1 LRILKGNSDK
11 KKEIISK
18 YNSTSIFYDN
28 RYRKIQEEKYNI
40 ILSDFLQEKNKII
53 LDAGCGSGLLLEFIV
68 KKFKVNQIKFLKYI
82 GIEISLNMLKK
93 FAEKCRYLDI
103 CNNLSVNLI
112 LSDIEHLPF
121 RDNRIDT
128 IFSIT
133 SLQNL
138 PNIYKGITE
147 IIRVSEHMANL
158 EFSILKKNLDLDSLI
173 SFLNSILINL
183 KIKNI
188 ESIEDIIIQGKLIK
202 N

>member
-1 LRILKGNSDK
+1 MRIFKGNSDK

-18 YNSTSIFYDN
+18 YNSTSIFYDK
-28 RYRKIQEEKYNI
+28 RYRKIQEEKYSI
-40 ILSDFLQEKNKII
+40 ILSDFLQEKNNII
-53 LDAGCGSGLLLEFIV
+53 LDAGCGSGLLFEFIV

-93 FAEKCRYLDI
+93 FAEKCRYLD
-103 CNNLSVNLI
+103 NNLSVNLI

-121 RDNRIDT
+121 RDNRIDS

-147 IIRVSEHMANL
+147 IIRVGKHMANL

-173 SFLNSILINL
+173 SFLNSKLINL

>member
-1 LRILKGNSDK
+1 LRIFKGNSDK

-18 YNSTSIFYDN
+18 YNSTSIFYDK
-28 RYRKIQEEKYNI
+28 RYRKIQEEKYRI

-53 LDAGCGSGLLLEFIV
+53 LDAGCGSGLLFEFIV
-68 KKFKVNQIKFLKYI
+68 KKFKNNQIKFLNYI
-82 GIEISLNMLKK
+82 GIEISLNMLKI
-93 FAEKCRYLDI
+93 FAEKCRNLN
-103 CNNLSVNLI
+103 NNLNVNLI

-121 RDNRIDT
+121 RDNRIDS

-138 PNIYKGITE
+138 PNIYKGIIE
-147 IIRVSEHMANL
+147 IIRVGEHMANL

-173 SFLNSILINL
+173 SFLNSKIINL

-188 ESIEDIIIQGKLIK
+188 EFIEDVIIQGKLIK

>member
-1 LRILKGNSDK
+1 MRIFKGNSDK
-11 KKEIISK
+11 KKEIINK
-18 YNSTSIFYDN
+18 YNSTSIFYDK
-28 RYRKIQEEKYNI
+28 RYRKIQEEKYRI

-53 LDAGCGSGLLLEFIV
+53 LDAGCGSGLLFEFIV
-68 KKFKVNQIKFLKYI
+68 KKFKINQIKFLNYI
-82 GIEISLNMLKK
+82 GIEISLNMLKR
-93 FAEKCRYLDI
+93 FADKCR
-103 CNNLSVNLI
+103 NLNYNLNVNLI

-121 RDNRIDT
+121 RDNRIDS

-147 IIRVSEHMANL
+147 ILRVGEHMANL

-173 SFLNSILINL
+173 SFLNSKLINL

-188 ESIEDIIIQGKLIK
+188 ESIEDVIIQGKLSK

>member
-1 LRILKGNSDK
+1 MRIFKGNYDK

-18 YNSTSIFYDN
+18 YNSTATFYDK
-28 RYRKIQEEKYNI
+28 RYRKIQEEKFRIMLN
-40 ILSDFLQEKNKII
+40 DFQLEKNKRI

-68 KKFKVNQIKFLKYI
+68 KIFKINQIKFLNYI
-82 GIEISLNMLKK
+82 GIEISLNMLKR
-93 FAEKCRYLDI
+93 FAEKCRNLS
-103 CNNLSVNLI
+103 NNLNVNLI

-121 RDNRIDT
+121 RDNRIDS

-138 PNIYKGITE
+138 PNISKGIIE
-147 IIRVSEHMANL
+147 ILRVGEHMANL
-158 EFSILKKNLDLDSLI
+158 EFSILKKNLDLDLLI
-173 SFLNSILINL
+173 SFLNSKLIDL

-188 ESIEDIIIQGKLIK
+188 ESIEDVIIQGKLIK

>member
-1 LRILKGNSDK
+1 MRIFKGNSDK

-18 YNSTSIFYDN
+18 YNSTSIFYDK
-28 RYRKIQEEKYNI
+28 RYRKIQEEKYSI

-53 LDAGCGSGLLLEFIV
+53 LDAGCGSGLLFEFIV
-68 KKFKVNQIKFLKYI
+68 KKFKVTQIKYI

-93 FAEKCRYLDI
+93 FAEKCRYLD
-103 CNNLSVNLI
+103 NNLSVNLI

-121 RDNRIDT
+121 RDNRIDS

-147 IIRVSEHMANL
+147 IIRVGEHMANL

-173 SFLNSILINL
+173 SFLNSKLINL

>member
-1 LRILKGNSDK
+1 MRNFKGNYDK

-18 YNSTSIFYDN
+18 YDSTSTFYDK
-28 RYRKIQEEKYNI
+28 RYRKIQEEKYSI

-53 LDAGCGSGLLLEFIV
+53 LDAGCGSGLLFEFIV
-68 KKFKVNQIKFLKYI
+68 KKFKINHLKYLNYI
-82 GIEISLNMLKK
+82 GIEISLNMLKI
-93 FAEKCRYLDI
+93 FAEKCRNLS
-103 CNNLSVNLI
+103 NNLNINLI

-121 RDNRIDT
+121 RDNRIDR
-128 IFSIT
+128 IYSIT

-138 PNIYKGITE
+138 PNIYKGIME
-147 IIRVSEHMANL
+147 IIRVAGHMANL
-158 EFSILKKNLDLDSLI
+158 KFSILKKNLDLDSLI
-173 SFLNSILINL
+173 SFLNPKLINL

>member
-1 LRILKGNSDK
+1 MRNFKGNYDK

-18 YNSTSIFYDN
+18 YDSTSTFYDK
-28 RYRKIQEEKYNI
+28 RYRKIQEEKYSI

-53 LDAGCGSGLLLEFIV
+53 LDAGCGSGLLFEFIV
-68 KKFKVNQIKFLKYI
+68 KKFKINHLKYLNYI
-82 GIEISLNMLKK
+82 GIEISLNMLKI
-93 FAEKCRYLDI
+93 FAEKCRNLS
-103 CNNLSVNLI
+103 NNLNINLI

-121 RDNRIDT
+121 RDNRIDR
-128 IFSIT
+128 IYSIT

-138 PNIYKGITE
+138 PNIYKGIME
-147 IIRVSEHMANL
+147 ILRVAGHMANL
-158 EFSILKKNLDLDSLI
+158 KFSILKKNLDLDSLI
-173 SFLNSILINL
+173 SFLNPKLINL